1 MTWKQVKFSEL
12 VESPPKVTLRKGEKF
27 SFIPMELIIPAQKY
41 VVPIDNKTFTGGGAK
56 FGEGDVIFARIT
68 PCLENGKIAKVKG
81 LENGLG
87 FGSTEY
93 LVFRA
98 RKNLLDADFLY
109 YLVIS
114 PQIRE
119 VAIKSMTGSSGR
131 QRAKKEA
138 IDELTI
144 SVPSYEKQ
152 VKIAAILST
161 YDDLIE
167 NNRRR
172 IQLLEQATRLIYEEW
187 FIRFRFPGHE
197 KVRIVDGLPE
207 RWRFIEIREITSFI
221 SRGITPTYRA
231 DAEYVVLNQKCIRN
245 KKIDFSLSQKQSK
258 RVSSEKLIRFGD
270 VLINSTGTG
279 TLGRVAQLW
288 INVENTTVDS
298 HISIVRPQSFINH
311 YWFGMTLLYKE
322 PIFET
327 LGEGSTNQTEL
338 KREKIGAQQVL
349 LPPENI
355 QKKFEDICQPIIS
368 QISTLQKQI
377 ENLKIARDLLLPK
390 LMNGEIQI

>member
-138 IDELTI
+138 IDELAI
-144 SVPSYEKQ
+144 LVPSYEKQ

-167 NNRRR
+167 NNLSR
-172 IQLLEQATRLIYEEW
+172 IQLLEQAARLIYEEW

-197 KVRIVDGLPE
+197 QMQIIDGLPE
-207 RWRFIEIREITSFI
+207 GWKKKQLGEIITLKYGKALKAEDRFDGKIPVYGS
-221 SRGITPTYRA
+221 SGIVGYHNQAIVKGPSIIVGRKGNVGSIYWSQSDFYPIDTVYYI
-231 DAEYVVLNQKCIRN
+231 DASHANRFLYYSLKNLVFHSSDSAVPGLNRDYAHRQPLIYPQESIIYHFEEMTKILFEQILHLENYNQK
-245 KKIDFSLSQKQSK
+245 LTQ
-258 RVSSEKLIRFGD
+258 
-270 VLINSTGTG
+270 
-279 TLGRVAQLW
+279 
-288 INVENTTVDS
+288 
-298 HISIVRPQSFINH
+298 
-311 YWFGMTLLYKE
+311 
-322 PIFET
+322 
-327 LGEGSTNQTEL
+327 
-338 KREKIGAQQVL
+338 
-349 LPPENI
+349 
-355 QKKFEDICQPIIS
+355 
-368 QISTLQKQI
+368 
-377 ENLKIARDLLLPK
+377 ARDLLLPK
-390 LMNGEIQI
+390 LMNGEIQV